1 MLYDIRVVMVEK
13 RLVNVRVTPEEDGLL
28 TEYAAVTGRTRTE
41 ILRELI
47 RSLKVRLARLR
58 AGKGTDE

>member
-1 MLYDIRVVMVEK
+1 MVEK

-58 AGKGTDE
+58 AGKGMDE